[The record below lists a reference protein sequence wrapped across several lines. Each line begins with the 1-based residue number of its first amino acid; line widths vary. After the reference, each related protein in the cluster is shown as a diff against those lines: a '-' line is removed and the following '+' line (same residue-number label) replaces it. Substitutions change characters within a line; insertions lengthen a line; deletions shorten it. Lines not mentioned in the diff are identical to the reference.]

1 MCPRLHSI
9 LIENLK
15 MYLKMHG
22 DHSKRHEVS
31 PQRSFLRLEIHPIK
45 VINCY
50 RNCTPQGKKGSNL
63 NPNTK
68 K

>member
-1 MCPRLHSI
+1 
-9 LIENLK
+9 